1 MNIGT
6 HSDVRRKYPM
16 DIPIGDISVPLLRKL
31 LHGVVAALHVF
42 VCTGQTEFQYLRL
55 KWVQV
60 YRVYEILSSTG
71 CTWKNVEL

>member
-42 VCTGQTEFQYLRL
+42 VCTGQTEFRYLRL
-55 KWVQV
+55 K
-60 YRVYEILSSTG
+60 
-71 CTWKNVEL
+71 